1 MTDTKEE
8 LLTLLLRAHDRHC
21 RRFEQVFDQ
30 PREADET
37 LVFEPTM
44 RNDRSEILRDGVL
57 NLPARCDFGL
67 VRGDVVREKN
77 LTVRHPDTLVQ
88 GYFEISEGKEI
99 WVSPFAWNAL
109 DIQFQMESEWPNFKP
124 LRHWYL
130 EFSVPPKIPPKK
142 HVRGV
147 VHRLSGP
154 TPSSKTW
161 TISLDLGTAPPD
173 AVVDLLNAL
182 MSIGA
187 KNVSLGACVTA
198 DIS

>member
-8 LLTLLLRAHDRHC
+8 LLTLFLRAHDRHC
-21 RRFEQVFDQ
+21 RRFEKVIAQ
-30 PREADET
+30 PPNADEK

-44 RNDRSEILRDGVL
+44 RNDLDEILRDGVL

-67 VRGDVVREKN
+67 IKNGIVREKN
-77 LTVRHPDTLVQ
+77 LTVRHPDKMVQ
-88 GYFEISEGKEI
+88 GYFEIGEKKEI

-109 DIQFQMESEWPNFKP
+109 DIRFQMENEWPNFKP

-130 EFSVPPKIPPKK
+130 EYSVPPKFPQNK
-142 HVRGV
+142 HTRGV

-154 TPSSKTW
+154 TPSATTW
-161 TISLDLGTAPPD
+161 TISLDLGTAAPD
-173 AVVDLLNAL
+173 AVIDLLNVL

-187 KNVSLGACVTA
+187 KNISLGACVTA